1 MRIRLFVLCVQ
12 VSQLKATAYTVQ
24 TRLYTYFTRVK
35 PAKSDMNEKCRVKS
49 RSEQLQ
55 INATILASDIK
66 AI

>member
-24 TRLYTYFTRVK
+24 TVHLFYQSKTGQIRYECETPSRVL
-35 PAKSDMNEKCRVKS
+35 
-49 RSEQLQ
+49 QLQ